1 MNKIVLPKKSTDPF
15 ITLLIYSDRGA
26 MIAVENIV
34 EIQIYVG
41 STESNNLDTAFKES
55 KISLRPGHV
64 PYGAE
69 ILPGTLIARNNDAT
83 ESWGI
88 ITHFGGVVTMVDNVC
103 ELHSSNINTD
113 FPADAF
119 KNQSLETDRL
129 YSWVWFNHWQRF
141 INRWGDSLLNQGYI
155 DSSFIESLQSL
166 SSENSEGIETA
177 VLYMRNKIQ
186 TLFREKAKTDP
197 QILTLKAAA
206 RRPYAYTTLD
216 VLKGRTNL
224 QNLLER
230 VSESDEDD
238 FGTELQTFD
247 SSKEVF
253 DFEVPKRLI
262 A

>member
-41 STESNNLDTAFKES
+41 STESDNLDTSFVES

-69 ILPGTLIARNNDAT
+69 ILPGTLIARNNDSS
-83 ESWGI
+83 ESWGV
-88 ITHFGGVVTMVDNVC
+88 ITHFGGVITMVDNVC

-113 FPADAF
+113 FPTSAF
-119 KNQSLETDRL
+119 INQSLDINKL
-129 YSWVWFNHWQRF
+129 YSWVWFKHWARF
-141 INRWGDSLLNQGYI
+141 VDRWKGSLLKQGYI
-155 DSSFIESLQSL
+155 DKDFADSL
-166 SSENSEGIETA
+166 STLTQENVDGIEAA
-177 VLYMRNKIQ
+177 VVYMRNKIQ
-186 TLFREKAKTDP
+186 FLFRDKSKTDP
-197 QILTLKAAA
+197 QVLILKAAA
-206 RRPYAYTTLD
+206 RRPYSYTTLD

-230 VSESDEDD
+230 ISETDDDD
-238 FGTELQTFD
+238 FGNELQTFE
-247 SSKEVF
+247 SSKETY
-253 DFEVPKRLI
+253 DFKIKNRLI

>member
-1 MNKIVLPKKSTDPF
+1 MVN
-15 ITLLIYSDRGA
+15 
-26 MIAVENIV
+26 
-34 EIQIYVG
+34 
-41 STESNNLDTAFKES
+41 
-55 KISLRPGHV
+55 
-64 PYGAE
+64 
-69 ILPGTLIARNNDAT
+69 RNT
-83 ESWGI
+83 WR
-88 ITHFGGVVTMVDNVC
+88 
-103 ELHSSNINTD
+103 
-113 FPADAF
+113 
-119 KNQSLETDRL
+119 Q
-129 YSWVWFNHWQRF
+129 
-141 INRWGDSLLNQGYI
+141 
-155 DSSFIESLQSL
+155 
-166 SSENSEGIETA
+166 NSEGIETA

-238 FGTELQTFD
+238 FGTELQAFD

>member
-41 STESNNLDTAFKES
+41 STESNNLDTSFKES

-69 ILPGTLIARNNDAT
+69 ILPGTLIARNNDSVD
-83 ESWGI
+83 SWGV

-113 FPADAF
+113 FPTDAF
-119 KNQSLETDRL
+119 RDQSLDIERL

-141 INRWGDSLLNQGYI
+141 LDRWTDSLLKEGYI
-155 DSSFIESLQSL
+155 DLNFLESLQFL
-166 SSENSEGIETA
+166 TPENPNDIEAA

-186 TLFREKAKTDP
+186 TLFREKANTDP
-197 QILTLKAAA
+197 QILILKAAA
-206 RRPYAYTTLD
+206 RRAYAYTTLD

-230 VSESDEDD
+230 ISESDEDD
-238 FGTELQTFD
+238 FGTELKTFD
-247 SSKEVF
+247 SSKDVF
-253 DFEVPKRLI
+253 DFEVPKRYYI
-262 A
+262 